1 LLEKDTCLQFEGPEV
16 VRVEPQDFVEAFLG
30 CGEVAG
36 QEVAFREPVIHLNAV
51 GVGGAKGFACEA

>member
-1 LLEKDTCLQFEGPEV
+1 MQFEGPEV